1 MAAHAHNPALVS
13 QDGCRCVETWLHS
26 SSTSSSTCNETE
38 CSSSVEETS
47 EDDEIARKR
56 ARYACTFRPES
67 SVLLYDSMYRVCC
80 VYINVV
86 VVFSSDL
93 GIFEYFNIRILGR
106 YIRTNSR
113 TMLAALSIECHECHP
128 RAA

>member
-1 MAAHAHNPALVS
+1 MYQKATRTDLGKTVS
-13 QDGCRCVETWLHS
+13 KFGFPSQISKSKVLQRLRMRTIKHTCPKMDADVYLHF
-26 SSTSSSTCNETE
+26 SSSTCNETE
-38 CSSSVEETS
+38 SSSSVEATS

-93 GIFEYFNIRILGR
+93 GIFEYFDIRILGR
-106 YIRTNSR
+106 
-113 TMLAALSIECHECHP
+113 
-128 RAA
+128 

>member
-1 MAAHAHNPALVS
+1 M
-13 QDGCRCVETWLHS
+13 
-26 SSTSSSTCNETE
+26 
-38 CSSSVEETS
+38 EETS

-106 YIRTNSR
+106 YIRTNSK
-113 TMLAALSIECHECHP
+113 TMLAALHIVP
-128 RAA
+128 RRHANGTTVQRVLVRGGRQET

>member
-1 MAAHAHNPALVS
+1 MRVLFG
-13 QDGCRCVETWLHS
+13 Q
-26 SSTSSSTCNETE
+26 
-38 CSSSVEETS
+38 
-47 EDDEIARKR
+47 
-56 ARYACTFRPES
+56 S

-106 YIRTNSR
+106 YIRTNSK
-113 TMLAALSIECHECHP
+113 TMLAALGLGDLLSLTSMRSGGIH
-128 RAA
+128 RM

>member
-1 MAAHAHNPALVS
+1 M
-13 QDGCRCVETWLHS
+13 
-26 SSTSSSTCNETE
+26 
-38 CSSSVEETS
+38 EETS

-67 SVLLYDSMYRVCC
+67 SVLLYDMYMYRVCC

-106 YIRTNSR
+106 YIRTNSE
-113 TMLAALSIECHECHP
+113 TMLAALP
-128 RAA
+128 A

>member
-1 MAAHAHNPALVS
+1 M
-13 QDGCRCVETWLHS
+13 
-26 SSTSSSTCNETE
+26 
-38 CSSSVEETS
+38 EETS

-67 SVLLYDSMYRVCC
+67 SVLLYDSMYKVCC

-93 GIFEYFNIRILGR
+93 GIFQYFNIRILGR
-106 YIRTNSR
+106 YIRTNNK
-113 TMLAALSIECHECHP
+113 TMLAALYSQLASSPALVPGYSHMHTQLPIP
-128 RAA
+128 N

>member
-1 MAAHAHNPALVS
+1 M
-13 QDGCRCVETWLHS
+13 
-26 SSTSSSTCNETE
+26 
-38 CSSSVEETS
+38 EETS

-67 SVLLYDSMYRVCC
+67 SVLLYDSMYKVCC

-106 YIRTNSR
+106 YIRTNNK
-113 TMLAALSIECHECHP
+113 TMLAALCNATRFAKYVCL
-128 RAA
+128 